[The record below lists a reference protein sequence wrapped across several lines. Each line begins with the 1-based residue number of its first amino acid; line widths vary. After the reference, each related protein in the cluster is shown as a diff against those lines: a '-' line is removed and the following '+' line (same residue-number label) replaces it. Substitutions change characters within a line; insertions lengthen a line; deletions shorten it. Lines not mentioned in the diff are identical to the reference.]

1 MVIISFVKK
10 LPWTSLLLLVFTH
23 AVFGWLISVEAHS
36 LWHSA
41 VKDHS
46 MLEEHK
52 GLLTSLWFGGVHP
65 TFWDVSWWLLL
76 MGIVCI
82 LLISLALTAP
92 FKLIK
97 TCYSSWL
104 QSDFRAFMTV
114 IIGSFLAVIIIGS
127 LDVFVRILVLFAAG
141 ALARIDLQ
149 TRSYSEWQAF
159 WLLSIVS
166 LIGYILGIITQI
178 FWGTSI

>member
-36 LWHSA
+36 LWHST

-46 MLEEHK
+46 IVGKHK
-52 GLLTSLWFGGVHP
+52 DTLTSLWFGGVHP
-65 TFWDVSWWLLL
+65 TLWDVSWWLLL

-82 LLISLALTAP
+82 LFISFALTAP

-104 QSDFRAFMTV
+104 QSDFRAFMT
-114 IIGSFLAVIIIGS
+114 IIVGSFLVVIIIGS
-127 LDVFVRILVLFAAG
+127 LNVFVRILVLVAAG
-141 ALARIDLQ
+141 ILARIDLQ
-149 TRSYSEWQAF
+149 TRSCSEWQAF
-159 WLLSIVS
+159 WLLSIFA
-166 LIGYILGIITQI
+166 LIGYSLGIITQN
-178 FWGTSI
+178 FWGASI